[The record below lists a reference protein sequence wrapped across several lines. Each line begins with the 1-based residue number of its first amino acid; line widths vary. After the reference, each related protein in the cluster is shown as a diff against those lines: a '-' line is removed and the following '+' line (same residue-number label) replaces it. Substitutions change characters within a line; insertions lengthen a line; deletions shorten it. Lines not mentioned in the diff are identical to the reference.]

1 VIDLGPFKETIDEAL
16 PLRKSAFSIFSSCL
30 DKSPGSINITQFMP
44 VLASALDDVEDVQL
58 QAHQILISLCPQY
71 PEEIVIAIE
80 TLIEP
85 LRKTISKKAGKSTGT
100 ELERKM
106 EWIKSA
112 VRVVLVLD
120 RDTDATK

>member
-1 VIDLGPFKETIDEAL
+1 
-16 PLRKSAFSIFSSCL
+16 
-30 DKSPGSINITQFMP
+30 MP